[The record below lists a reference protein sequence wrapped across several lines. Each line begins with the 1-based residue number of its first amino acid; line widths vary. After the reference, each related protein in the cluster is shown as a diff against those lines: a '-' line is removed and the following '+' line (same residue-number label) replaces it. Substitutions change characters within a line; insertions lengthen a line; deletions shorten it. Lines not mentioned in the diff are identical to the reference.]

1 MHDLVEQ
8 NRFSEGAHPD
18 LGPERGLET
27 PARIS
32 GALEVNDFLRSFCAA
47 LLAVGSQTAR
57 VDRNAARIAKA
68 FGFEVDLAVFPKHL
82 MISVSS
88 QDGQDRR
95 TSVGSIKSGAPDFQK
110 VAELNALG
118 WRIVDKGLNL
128 EQAWECFKAIMSG
141 PRVDPAKLRLMV
153 ACANA
158 AFCRLFGGDVAAMA
172 LVFAATL
179 AGFFLRQLLAR
190 WGVDA
195 KIIFFLCAFAASLLA
210 SPGVIFHWGATPETA
225 LASSVLFLIPG
236 IPLINAML
244 DIGDGHVLMGFARAV
259 HASIL
264 IICIALGLA
273 LTMMILGVNT
283 L

>member
-1 MHDLVEQ
+1 MRDLAAQ
-8 NRFSEGAHPD
+8 NAFPA
-18 LGPERGLET
+18 PERSAAG
-27 PARIS
+27 PDGVSGRP
-32 GALEVNDFLRSFCAA
+32 GALEVNDFLRAFSAA
-47 LLAVGSQTAR
+47 LLAVGAQTAR
-57 VDRNAARIAKA
+57 VDRNVARIARA
-68 FGFEVDLAVFPKHL
+68 FGYEVDLAVFPKHL
-82 MISVSS
+82 MISVTSL
-88 QDGQDRR
+88 DGKDRR
-95 TSVGSIKSGAPDFQK
+95 TSVGSIQSGAPDFQK
-110 VAELNALG
+110 LADLNSLG
-118 WRIVDKGLNL
+118 WRIVDESLSL
-128 EQAWECFKAIMSG
+128 AQASECFKAILNG
-141 PRVDPAKLRLMV
+141 PRVDPAQLRFLV

-158 AFCRLFGGDVAAMA
+158 AFCRLFGGDAAAMG

-179 AGFFLRQLLAR
+179 IGFLLRQLLAR
-190 WGVDA
+190 WGVDG

-236 IPLINAML
+236 IPLINALL

-259 HASIL
+259 IASIF

>member
-128 EQAWECFKAIMSG
+128 EQAWECFKAIRAGRALIRQSCG
-141 PRVDPAKLRLMV
+141 SWWPAP
-153 ACANA
+153 A

-210 SPGVIFHWGATPETA
+210 SPGVISTGARPRKLRWPPA
-225 LASSVLFLIPG
+225 CF
-236 IPLINAML
+236 
-244 DIGDGHVLMGFARAV
+244 F
-259 HASIL
+259 
-264 IICIALGLA
+264 
-273 LTMMILGVNT
+273 
-283 L
+283 